1 MGSCTKAALSA
12 FFLSQRSKL
21 CRNRL
26 RQAKNQSLLLVGLQ
40 HSVSALLL
48 LADPSVLHAA
58 SKLVLRRD
66 SRRDPGRPRV
76 DISDSNERRH
86 RAFTSLAHGNRRN
99 ALEASY
105 CGPGS
110 SPTLRMTL
118 PQNCAT
124 CGMAPS
130 SGEEPAPPR
139 YRAGVA
145 SMAWGTT
152 R

>member
-48 LADPSVLHAA
+48 ADPSVLHAA

-66 SRRDPGRPRV
+66 SDGTQDARALIYPTQTNADIELSRASRTATAETRLKPHIGPGHLTHFAHFHATKDDAYRRDARG
-76 DISDSNERRH
+76 
-86 RAFTSLAHGNRRN
+86 
-99 ALEASY
+99 
-105 CGPGS
+105 
-110 SPTLRMTL
+110 
-118 PQNCAT
+118 
-124 CGMAPS
+124 
-130 SGEEPAPPR
+130 
-139 YRAGVA
+139 
-145 SMAWGTT
+145 
-152 R
+152 